1 MANNLVVQLLLKT
14 GTFSTDLKQAK
25 GQVQNF
31 QKGCQDAGKSLNAFG
46 SAMGI
51 NLGAVTKLAGGIGA
65 AAIAG
70 KEFKAILDSTQTTS
84 DAFQGAIAGAKGVL
98 DAFNTSIASADF
110 TSFSNGL
117 WSVYEAAKAVQ
128 DALDQLNNTTIAY
141 DYKSK
146 QNMTAF
152 QEAYNVF
159 KDPNSTAQMKE
170 DAKRQMK
177 EAVDAQF
184 AYAANYSSALYKTY
198 VSQVVK
204 KAGGSNLRPN
214 MVTMSQF
221 ERAMEIDLSANP
233 EQGRDSINSQYQD
246 YLRKLKEYG
255 KNNGPAQYDLQK
267 RYRDVIAIHAML
279 ELMKDDELKGVAQ
292 LLTGIEEARQQA
304 LSMQKTMNRALGQG
318 SSSNNK
324 PAPAVKDTKEE
335 LEEVGEVIEKIEAGS
350 KKLYDMLISSLTK
363 ERDALEIG
371 SDAWKQRN
379 DMIRDLSKLVS
390 LLETNAKIDEIA
402 SINPPTINSLQA
414 FLSILQQ
421 MRNEAAIGSED
432 FKEYSELIELVQ
444 NKLNEVTGV
453 AQTTAPATDSWD
465 TFNQAMA
472 NTATIV
478 NSLTNAF
485 KENSEVTA
493 ASVLQMVATC
503 LPAVGSLI
511 SAIGA
516 LTATE
521 AVEAGVSAVGKAV
534 STSKHWIEAIA
545 AVASLGAVVAAAISS
560 ASKPKVQRFA
570 TGGIVG
576 GTSFTGDRVSAQ
588 VNSGEMILN
597 KAQQANLF
605 RMANSG
611 MGGGS
616 QVEFHISGTE
626 LVGVLNNQNRKNRIV
641 G

>member
-31 QKGCQDAGKSLNAFG
+31 QKGCQDAGKSLNTFG

-51 NLGAVTKLAGGIGA
+51 NLGAVTKLAGGIGT

-70 KEFKAILDSTQTTS
+70 REFKAILDSTQTTS

-117 WSVYEAAKAVQ
+117 WSVYEAAKAVR
-128 DALDQLNNTTIAY
+128 DAIDQLNNTTIAY

-146 QNMTAF
+146 QNMTSF

-184 AYAANYSSALYKTY
+184 GYAANYSSALYKTY

-233 EQGRDSINSQYQD
+233 EQGRASINSQYQD

-255 KNNGPAQYDLQK
+255 KNNIMGQENLK
-267 RYRDVIAIHAML
+267 RQYRDVIAIHAML

-318 SSSNNK
+318 SGNNK
-324 PAPAVKDTKEE
+324 PAPVVKETKEE
-335 LEEVGEVIEKIEAGS
+335 LEEVDQVIETLNVGS
-350 KKLYDMLISSLTK
+350 KKFYDILMSSLIK
-363 ERDALEIG
+363 ERDELEIG
-371 SDAWKQRN
+371 TDAWKRKN
-379 DMIRDLSKLVS
+379 DMIRDLSNLIS
-390 LLETNAKIDEIA
+390 QLDMNAKLDEIA
-402 SINPPTINSLQA
+402 SINPPTLNSLQA
-414 FLSILQQ
+414 FLSILQK

-432 FKEYSELIELVQ
+432 FKEYSEMIEFVQ

-453 AQTTAPATDSWD
+453 AHTTAPATDSWD

-503 LPAVGSLI
+503 LPAIGSLI

-521 AVEAGVSAVGKAV
+521 AVEAGVSAVSKAV

-545 AVASLGAVVAAAISS
+545 AVSSLGAVVAAAISA

-611 MGGGS
+611 IGGGS
-616 QVEFHISGTE
+616 KVEFHISGTE
-626 LVGVLNNQNRKNRIV
+626 LIGVLNNQTRKNKII

>member
-1 MANNLVVQLLLKT
+1 MNNLVVQLLLRT
-14 GTFSTDLKQAK
+14 GSFSTDLKQAK

-51 NLGAVTKLAGGIGA
+51 NLGAITKLAGGIGA

-184 AYAANYSSALYKTY
+184 GYAANYSSALYKTY

-233 EQGRDSINSQYQD
+233 EQGRESINSQYQD

-255 KNNGPAQYDLQK
+255 KNNIMGQENLKKQ
-267 RYRDVIAIHAML
+267 YRDVIAIHAML

-318 SSSNNK
+318 SSNNK
-324 PAPAVKDTKEE
+324 PALVVKETKEE
-335 LEEVGEVIEKIEAGS
+335 LEEVGEVINTVQEGSITYIKQHLAEFTKLRDESSYLSETWHKYNNEVKEITWLLSMIENQT
-350 KKLYDMLISSLTK
+350 KLD
-363 ERDALEIG
+363 DALAVEPPTIESLQSVLSVLTAMRNQAEIG
-371 SDAWKQRN
+371 SWAFNTLTEQIDDVQK
-379 DMIRDLSKLVS
+379 KL
-390 LLETNAKIDEIA
+390 
-402 SINPPTINSLQA
+402 
-414 FLSILQQ
+414 
-421 MRNEAAIGSED
+421 EAAS
-432 FKEYSELIELVQ
+432 
-444 NKLNEVTGV
+444 GV
-453 AQTTAPATDSWD
+453 AQTTAPETDSWD

-503 LPAVGSLI
+503 LPAIGSLI

-545 AVASLGAVVAAAISS
+545 AVASLGAVVAAAISA

-611 MGGGS
+611 MGGGN